1 MKDRLFLKISL
12 WAGLSA
18 STVWGA
24 ATVLENFNDLVDGS
38 TYFAG
43 DWTTT
48 SALTG
53 STTPQS
59 TFVQGD
65 GTYTI
70 VDSGATNGSASF
82 LEVHFASPQDLGTA
96 NSIYVTAQ
104 ALTGN
109 AATSFEVRL
118 FNANGVSA
126 FATFEASS
134 FAGDALATAAVT
146 LVSEPN
152 FDPSAV
158 EIMRVSGA
166 RLAGTDAFGFTFDEI
181 ALIPPAST
189 QFHSADT
196 NQDGNLNLSELL
208 RLIELYNT
216 RFGSTR
222 TGRYKVDAG
231 QVDGFTP
238 ESTIDTDTVV
248 TLTRYHSADSN
259 QDAKL
264 SLSELLRV
272 IELYNYRE
280 GTTRTGAYKA
290 DPTTTDG
297 FTTGPRD

>member
-1 MKDRLFLKISL
+1 MLKISL
-12 WAGLSA
+12 WAGLSV
-18 STVWGA
+18 STAWGA
-24 ATVLENFNDLVDGS
+24 ATVLENFSNVAGGNI
-38 TYFAG
+38 YFAG

-48 SALTG
+48 AALTG

-70 VDSGATNGSASF
+70 VDSGATNNSASF
-82 LEVHFASPQDLGTA
+82 LEVHFTSPQDLGSA

-118 FNANGVSA
+118 FNANGVSS
-126 FATFEASS
+126 FATFEASA
-134 FAGDALATAAVT
+134 FAGGAPATAQVT
-146 LVSEPN
+146 LVSEPS

-166 RLAGTDAFGFTFDEI
+166 RLAGTDAFGFSFDEI

-189 QFHSADT
+189 QFHSADI
-196 NQDGNLNLSELL
+196 NQDGKLNLSELL
-208 RLIELYNT
+208 RMIELYNT

-222 TGRYKVDAG
+222 TGRYQVDAAG
-231 QVDGFTP
+231 VDGFAP
-238 ESTIDTDTVV
+238 DSTIDGNTAM

-272 IELYNYRE
+272 IELYNFRE

-290 DPTTTDG
+290 DPTSSDG
-297 FTTGPRD
+297 FATGPRD